1 MCQRMELLFSLSA
14 HSPNSFSV
22 KEMNERIPIDM
33 GLEEEDADDEEEKRI
48 AVREDEDDRTSPAE
62 DEEEEEE
69 EDVAEGVSQFVGFG
83 TNVNWEE
90 FHAISSGDMHSRLL
104 LLFCDH

>member
-1 MCQRMELLFSLSA
+1 MELLFSLSA
-14 HSPNSFSV
+14 HFPNSFSV

-33 GLEEEDADDEEEKRI
+33 GLEEEDAADEEEKRI
-48 AVREDEDDRTSPAE
+48 AVREDEDDPTSPAE
-62 DEEEEEE
+62 DEEEEEEE
-69 EDVAEGVSQFVGFG
+69 EDVAEGVSQLVGFG

-104 LLFCDH
+104 LLLFCDH

>member
-1 MCQRMELLFSLSA
+1 MELLFSLSA

-33 GLEEEDADDEEEKRI
+33 GLEEEDAADEEEKRI
-48 AVREDEDDRTSPAE
+48 AVREDEDDPTSPAE
-62 DEEEEEE
+62 DEEEEEEE
-69 EDVAEGVSQFVGFG
+69 EDVAEGVSHFVDSG

-90 FHAISSGDMHSRLL
+90 FHAISSGEMHSRLL